1 MYSQI
6 ELPYHIPNEI
16 EQLKKKIG
24 RKKGQLARKK
34 KEPRYIK
41 TIGF

>member
-16 EQLKKKIG
+16 EQLKKIG